1 MVITRQQQSFFYAV
15 DNNDIDTILSII
27 EKGININIDSDA
39 GWSVFEAIVD
49 NPNFNQNSIYL
60 IDYLLD
66 LGLDINRKDERG
78 NNAILSLIDS
88 TMLVEDVRIIIAK
101 MLLKKGIN
109 INDTNKYGQTPYMI
123 ARDRNYH
130 KLVKLLINNG
140 CIVDLVD

>member
-66 LGLDINRKDERG
+66 LGLDINRKDKRG

-101 MLLKKGIN
+101 MLLKRIL
-109 INDTNKYGQTPYMI
+109 
-123 ARDRNYH
+123 R
-130 KLVKLLINNG
+130 VKRAPQGASWGGRPGDPLPCYCADSLG
-140 CIVDLVD
+140 AV

>member
-1 MVITRQQQSFFYAV
+1 MVKTRQQESFLCAIET
-15 DNNDIDTILSII
+15 NDIDTIMSII
-27 EKGININIDSDA
+27 EKGININIDSDG

-60 IDYLLD
+60 INYLLD
-66 LGLDINRKDERG
+66 LDLDINRKDERG

-109 INDTNKYGQTPYMI
+109 INDTNKYEQTPYMI

-130 KLVKLLINNG
+130 KLVKLFINNG
-140 CIVDLVD
+140 CIIDLVD